1 MRLRT
6 VLELCTEETV
16 VRIIYE
22 GGSFIMGN
30 PDVLLEM
37 MNDEKLDCTIEN
49 IGMGDNMLKLW
60 VEA

>member
-1 MRLRT
+1 MRLKT
-6 VLELCTEETV
+6 FLEPCTEEIV
-16 VRIIYE
+16 VKITYE